1 MKIPKCPFCN
11 KQASFTLK
19 KYKIFPFT
27 HISGVS
33 PFYRCR
39 KCNVVITQDLLNKHI
54 VGIYLFYSQFF
65 IRLYFDLN
73 ITDLRKM
80 SSPNIFSTKKL
91 IASVANSTKII
102 EMPGILNVTPQNVK
116 QKIKTML
123 LFY

>member
-11 KQASFTLK
+11 KQASFYLK

-27 HISGVS
+27 HISGVN

-39 KCNVVITQDLLNKHI
+39 KCNIVVLKDKLNKHI
-54 VGIYLFYSQFF
+54 VGIYLFDSQFF
-65 IRLYFDLN
+65 IRLHFALN
-73 ITDLRKM
+73 ITILKKM

-91 IASVANSTKII
+91 ITSVANSTQII

-116 QKIKTML
+116 QKIKTIL
-123 LFY
+123 LFS